1 MLNATINDTL
11 MRISGISIFKCL
23 KFTIVIL
30 TIVQQICMYIF
41 FVLNFTDKE
50 STLNNKTTEND
61 QLSLLLSEKEPNTIT
76 YSKSLFY
83 LLTKNS
89 PSDYSSKAIIK
100 NDNIIV
106 PYSIIK
112 KSKLAK
118 KENVKEIVLLASERP
133 DRNTSVRSTLDLWG
147 LSSYIDYLYTTAELS
162 FLEGLTPIFEGGFL
176 SPSELK
182 KISEILAFVK
192 VLIPSTNLKYYEM
205 KYDKEYA
212 KKYYSIRMKMLEWT
226 GKLKIPVISGIII
239 GNDTSESQTRQTLDK
254 VCEYQ
259 QKYGNIHSI
268 SIQSEALLT
277 TGKPSKKSDNQML
290 KAIDYINNSG
300 LEFTLSTPPI
310 HTFNI
315 EDFIDAGIRDFGS
328 IPINPKVLFPK
339 TSPIDFEELTTITEK
354 KGFKLHQR
362 LPIKY
367 DYIKE
372 GLYSKKLGQVFDS
385 YKYKIK
391 KYEQEK
397 LKDIKTNA

>member
-1 MLNATINDTL
+1 MNSKNPE
-11 MRISGISIFKCL
+11 
-23 KFTIVIL
+23 
-30 TIVQQICMYIF
+30 Q
-41 FVLNFTDKE
+41 
-50 STLNNKTTEND
+50 D
-61 QLSLLLSEKEPNTIT
+61 QLSILLSEKAENTIT

-89 PSDYSSKAIIK
+89 PSDYSNKAIVK

-112 KSKLAK
+112 QSKLAK
-118 KENVKEIVLLASERP
+118 DQNVKEIVLLASERP
-133 DRNTSVRSTLDLWG
+133 DRNTSIRSTLDLWG

-182 KISEILAFVK
+182 RISEILAFVK
-192 VLIPSTNLKYYEM
+192 VLIPSSNLKYYEM

-212 KKYYSIRMKMLEWT
+212 KKYYEIRLKMLEWT
-226 GKLKIPVISGIII
+226 GKLKIPVISGIVI
-239 GNDTSESQTRQTLDK
+239 GADSTENNTKQTIDK
-254 VCEYQ
+254 VCDFQ

-268 SIQSEALLT
+268 SIQSESLLT
-277 TGKPSKKSDNQML
+277 TGKPTKKSDTLML
-290 KAIDYINNSG
+290 KAIEYIQKSG
-300 LEFTLSTPPI
+300 IDFTLSAPPI
-310 HTFNI
+310 HTLNI
-315 EDFIDAGIRDFGS
+315 EDFIDIGIRDFGS
-328 IPINPKVLFPK
+328 IPINPDVLFPK
-339 TSPIDFEELTTITEK
+339 TSIIDFSELESVVEK

-397 LKDIKTNA
+397 LKDIKSNS

>member
-1 MLNATINDTL
+1 MNTKN
-11 MRISGISIFKCL
+11 
-23 KFTIVIL
+23 
-30 TIVQQICMYIF
+30 
-41 FVLNFTDKE
+41 TDQ
-50 STLNNKTTEND
+50 D
-61 QLSLLLSEKEPNTIT
+61 QLSILLAEKAPNTIT

-89 PSDYSSKAIIK
+89 PSDYSTKAVVK
-100 NDNIIV
+100 NDTIIV

-112 KSKLAK
+112 KSKQAK
-118 KENVKEIVLLASERP
+118 EQNVKEIVLLASERP

-147 LSSYIDYLYTTAELS
+147 LSSYIDYLYTTSELS

-182 KISEILAFVK
+182 RISEILAFVK
-192 VLIPSTNLKYYEM
+192 ILIPSSNLKYYEM
-205 KYDKEYA
+205 KHDKEYA
-212 KKYYSIRMKMLEWT
+212 KKYYKVRLKMLEWT
-226 GKLKIPVISGIII
+226 GKLNVPVISGIVI
-239 GNDTSESQTRQTLDK
+239 GADSTENNTKQTIDT

-268 SIQSEALLT
+268 SIQSESLLT
-277 TGKPSKKSDNQML
+277 TGKPTKKSDTLML
-290 KAIDYINNSG
+290 KAIDYIKASG
-300 LEFTLSTPPI
+300 IDFTLSTPPI

-315 EDFIDAGIRDFGS
+315 ESFIDAGIRDFGS
-328 IPINPKVLFPK
+328 IPINPEVLFPK
-339 TSPIDFEELTTITEK
+339 TTPIDFSELESIVQK
-354 KGFKLHQR
+354 KGFTLHQR

-397 LKDIKTNA
+397 LKDIKSNS

>member
-1 MLNATINDTL
+1 M
-11 MRISGISIFKCL
+11 
-23 KFTIVIL
+23 
-30 TIVQQICMYIF
+30 
-41 FVLNFTDKE
+41 
-50 STLNNKTTEND
+50 NNKTTDQD
-61 QLSLLLSEKEPNTIT
+61 QLSILLSEKAPNTIT

-83 LLTKNS
+83 LLTKNI
-89 PSDYSSKAIIK
+89 PSDYSSKAVVK

-112 KSKLAK
+112 KSKIAK
-118 KENVKEIVLLASERP
+118 DQNVKEIVLLASERP
-133 DRNTSVRSTLDLWG
+133 DRNTSIRSTLDLWG

-182 KISEILAFVK
+182 RISEILAFLK
-192 VLIPSTNLKYYEM
+192 ILIPSSNLNYYEN

-212 KKYYSIRMKMLEWT
+212 KKYYQIRLKMLEWS

-239 GNDTSESQTRQTLDK
+239 GADSSENNTKQTIDT

-259 QKYGNIHSI
+259 QKYNNIHSI
-268 SIQSEALLT
+268 SIQSESLLT
-277 TGKPSKKSDNQML
+277 TGKPSKKSDNLML
-290 KAIDYINNSG
+290 KAIEYIKNSG
-300 LEFTLSTPPI
+300 LDFTLSTPPI
-310 HTFNI
+310 HTSNI

-328 IPINPKVLFPK
+328 IPINPEVLFPK
-339 TSPIDFEELTTITEK
+339 TEAVKFDELSKTVEK
-354 KGFKLHQR
+354 KGFTLHQR

-397 LKDIKTNA
+397 LKDLKSNA